1 MGAESDKSKEMLKE
15 TKTKLFDSVEAAIN
29 AAVMEV
35 RKNG

>member
-1 MGAESDKSKEMLKE
+1 MGAESDKSKEMLKG
-15 TKTKLFDSVEAAIN
+15 TKTKLFDSVESAIN